1 MTGNEV
7 KLNYVI
13 TSCVRFPLL
22 LQAMKSSLLVS
33 AHNLD
38 CLFVISSDGEEIKVE
53 HLRVPQLLGI
63 ALSDDQQRLSLA
75 AYHQVWDYQRITA
88 LPALH
93 ASVQSTQGR
102 DAVFYP
108 CGSMTTG
115 HLNTHDL
122 AWGKDRLYMVN
133 TRFNC
138 IASPVY
144 GKSFDVVWKPPFI
157 SALVAEDRCHLNGLA
172 LKHGQPAY
180 VSYFS
185 ETDHR
190 FGWRDG
196 SSFDGAIMRISDEQP
211 VIKGLCL
218 PHSPRVHQNYLYF
231 CESGT
236 GRLWRCSEARLPAS
250 KSDLELV
257 AELNGFTR
265 GLRIVGE
272 MAFVGLSK
280 VRKAKDGSSRHTDM
294 PLLEKQQ
301 DLRSGISVIDLRDGS
316 EIACLTFSG
325 DLNQIY
331 DVEMVFGCNNPLI
344 FDLNSEELSD
354 LFHL

>member
-1 MTGNEV
+1 MTDKDV
-7 KLNYVI
+7 KLNYGM
-13 TSCVRFPLL
+13 TSCARFPLL
-22 LQAMKSSLLVS
+22 LKAMKSSLLVS

-38 CLFVISSDGEEIKVE
+38 CLFVISSDGDQIQVE
-53 HLRVPQLLGI
+53 HVRLPQLQGI

-88 LPALH
+88 LSDLH
-93 ASVQSTQGR
+93 ISVPSTQAR
-102 DAVFYP
+102 DAVYYP
-108 CGSMTTG
+108 CGAMTTG
-115 HLNTHDL
+115 YLNTHDL
-122 AWGKDRLYMVN
+122 AWGKEKLYMVN

-144 GKSFDVVWKPPFI
+144 GKSFEVVWQPPFI

-172 LKHGQPAY
+172 LKHGEPAY

-185 ETDHR
+185 ATDHR
-190 FGWRDG
+190 FGWREG
-196 SSFDGAIMRISDEQP
+196 SSFDGAIMRISDEQA
-211 VIKGLCL
+211 VIQGLCL
-218 PHSPRVHQNYLYF
+218 PHSPRIHQNYLYF

-236 GRLWRCSEARLPAS
+236 GRLWRCSEARLPAL

-265 GLRIVGE
+265 GLRILGD

-280 VRKAKDGSSRHTDM
+280 VRKAKDGSSRHIDM

-301 DLRSGISVIDLRDGS
+301 ELRSGICVIDLRDGS
-316 EIACLTFSG
+316 EIASLTFSG

-331 DVEMVFGCNNPLI
+331 DVEIVFGCNNPLI
-344 FDLNSEELSD
+344 FDSNAEELSD
-354 LFHL
+354 LFQL